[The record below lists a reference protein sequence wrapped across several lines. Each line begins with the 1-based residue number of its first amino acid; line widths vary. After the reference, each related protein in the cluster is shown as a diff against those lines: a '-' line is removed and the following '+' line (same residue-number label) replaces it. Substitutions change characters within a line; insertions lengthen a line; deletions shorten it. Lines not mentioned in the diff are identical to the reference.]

1 MQEKNVSY
9 IVFREENFVTG
20 YQAESLLIC
29 LHVGVVGPLSAF
41 SPPRTSSTHHVV
53 HVFGHERSQKIC
65 FVF

>member
-29 LHVGVVGPLSAF
+29 LHVGVVSPLSAF
-41 SPPRTSSTHHVV
+41 SP
-53 HVFGHERSQKIC
+53 
-65 FVF
+65 